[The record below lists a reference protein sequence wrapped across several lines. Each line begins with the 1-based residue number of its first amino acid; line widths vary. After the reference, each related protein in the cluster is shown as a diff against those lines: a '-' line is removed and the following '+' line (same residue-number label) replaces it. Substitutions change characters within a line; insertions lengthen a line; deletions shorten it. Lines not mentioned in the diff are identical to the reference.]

1 MIALDRFI
9 LASLIPGSDNEAAGI
24 PIKCPA
30 HDGPFECP
38 EDRQKNGTGLRD
50 WRGPGIKENQ
60 GKEKGIL
67 AFVRDV
73 VAMLIAAKHGDWPAV
88 ERAYCPPAPR
98 PQPRPL
104 KPLAL
109 LRTLKRNP
117 LECWAT
123 QHFEEPIVAGGLPI
137 GHALLVHE
145 PGAIRHILL
154 DNATNYR
161 KDHLQRRVLSAGLS
175 EGLLSAEGE
184 QWRLQRRVLAPMFAR
199 KTVMDFRSAMMAA
212 AVLLI
217 SRWSGLGDG
226 ATIDVA
232 AEMARVTLEV
242 LERTIFSDGFGSGAE
257 TIRIAMATYFT
268 TIGKI
273 SPLDILGV
281 PEFVPRLSRLRV
293 RSTLRFFEGEV
304 DRVISVRRLILAEQ
318 PDKAPN
324 DVLTHLLEAQDTEDK
339 DGITESEVRSN
350 ILTFI
355 AAGHETTAN
364 TLSWAMFLLSQSSE
378 WCERVEAEAD
388 RELDGTTNGLADRLV
403 ETRAVIEEAI
413 RLYPPIAAI
422 SRVAIGG
429 DDVNGERVRPG
440 SLIVISPYVLHRH
453 RLLWDR
459 PDAFDPRRF
468 LGSARAGID
477 RFAYL
482 PFGVGPRKCIG
493 SAFALQEATLLLA
506 MIAKHFDFQL
516 KPGHEVWPAL
526 RVTLRPANGLPMTI
540 RRRTSKPQSALDA
553 LCSSRGS
560 SA

>member
-1 MIALDRFI
+1 
-9 LASLIPGSDNEAAGI
+9 
-24 PIKCPA
+24 
-30 HDGPFECP
+30 
-38 EDRQKNGTGLRD
+38 
-50 WRGPGIKENQ
+50 
-60 GKEKGIL
+60 
-67 AFVRDV
+67 
-73 VAMLIAAKHGDWPAV
+73 
-88 ERAYCPPAPR
+88 
-98 PQPRPL
+98 
-104 KPLAL
+104 
-109 LRTLKRNP
+109 
-117 LECWAT
+117 
-123 QHFEEPIVAGGLPI
+123 
-137 GHALLVHE
+137 
-145 PGAIRHILL
+145 
-154 DNATNYR
+154 
-161 KDHLQRRVLSAGLS
+161 
-175 EGLLSAEGE
+175 
-184 QWRLQRRVLAPMFAR
+184 
-199 KTVMDFRSAMMAA
+199 
-212 AVLLI
+212 
-217 SRWSGLGDG
+217 
-226 ATIDVA
+226 
-232 AEMARVTLEV
+232 MARVTLEV

-378 WCERVEAEAD
+378 WCQRVEAEAD

>member
-117 LECWAT
+117 LECWAM

-199 KTVMDFRSAMMAA
+199 KTVMDFTSAMMAA

-304 DRVISVRRLILAEQ
+304 DRVISVRRRILAEQ

-388 RELDGTTNGLADRLV
+388 RELDGPTNGLADRLV